1 MKRIFLFFL
10 LVLGVFTLVACD
22 NTKYTITYELD
33 GGTLTNEVTSFT
45 KKDLPVTLPTPT
57 RDGYVF
63 LGWYLD
69 SEFSGEPVT
78 KITEAKNVTVYAKW
92 ISELEKLDNEIK
104 AIIEAYKNALQGSV
118 RFEAGP
124 DSDVLVTELKYIFK
138 EENNEK
144 ILDQLMVKQTQG
156 NEEWSLY
163 IKDKVAYINNEG
175 EKVKENLT
183 DNDLKVKIQ
192 EFGFAAFIEDVEA
205 IFDENFYAAATIQS
219 KTDSKVIV
227 ELDLDKYDGSL
238 NVSGEITKL
247 ELVVDFTNNQV
258 SKITVNVTRN
268 QTVYFIKV
276 TFVGTSNV
284 QIEFPIFN
292 DYK

>member
-78 KITEAKNVTVYAKW
+78 KITEAKNITVYAKW

-124 DSDVLVTELKYIFK
+124 DSDV
-138 EENNEK
+138 
-144 ILDQLMVKQTQG
+144 
-156 NEEWSLY
+156 
-163 IKDKVAYINNEG
+163 
-175 EKVKENLT
+175 
-183 DNDLKVKIQ
+183 
-192 EFGFAAFIEDVEA
+192 
-205 IFDENFYAAATIQS
+205 
-219 KTDSKVIV
+219 
-227 ELDLDKYDGSL
+227 
-238 NVSGEITKL
+238 
-247 ELVVDFTNNQV
+247 
-258 SKITVNVTRN
+258 
-268 QTVYFIKV
+268 
-276 TFVGTSNV
+276 
-284 QIEFPIFN
+284 
-292 DYK
+292 